1 MKWNISTI
9 VLLIASL
16 ILFLIGVQNLVRQ
29 CEEQHICSIHL
40 RNYYTEMRILPIK
53 DPFTPETFTK
63 FLENFTDKSAIQ
75 CPSIAVQ
82 ENLFSYQVLDY
93 ALTSISSKKIPIAWD
108 TPITSTPLA
117 TSETVKKESR
127 HYGRCNILFS
137 DGEVQA
143 QTNAQ
148 EQ

>member
-1 MKWNISTI
+1 MKWNIATI

-40 RNYYTEMRILPIK
+40 RNYYTEMRILPK
-53 DPFTPETFTK
+53 KTPFTPETFTK

-82 ENLFSYQVLDY
+82 ENFFSYQVLDNSLP
-93 ALTSISSKKIPIAWD
+93 AISSKKIAIAWD
-108 TPITSTPLA
+108 TPITSTPL
-117 TSETVKKESR
+117 TTLRTVKKENR

-137 DGEVQA
+137 DGEVQSNS
-143 QTNAQ
+143 QQ
-148 EQ
+148 